1 MKITEEELQEIIS
14 NASEQGA
21 KAAIKEMK
29 KQNMFKHGMDT
40 YQKTEYILRNYN
52 EFKRAIID
60 RQEEISDI
68 ETYGIKKKS
77 ASITS
82 YPGGTRSAVLDDA
95 EKADEQI
102 RMLQHQN
109 ELTKNL
115 INKIDSILDEL
126 KDEPYYRV
134 IELYYF
140 EKKKYEVIAGELA
153 VSISTVSS
161 ARKQIIEK
169 IKIRLFS
176 DNVIREI
183 FS

>member
-1 MKITEEELQEIIS
+1 MKITEEELQEIIL
-14 NASEQGA
+14 NASAEGA

-29 KQNMFKHGMDT
+29 KQNMFKYGMDT

-52 EFKRAIID
+52 EFKRAIIE

-68 ETYGIKKKS
+68 ENFGIKKKS
-77 ASITS
+77 KSITS
-82 YPGGTRSAVLDDA
+82 YPGGTRSEIVNDV

-102 RMLQHQN
+102 RMLKNQN

-115 INKIDSILDEL
+115 INKIDSILNEL
-126 KDEPYYRV
+126 KDEPYFRV

-153 VSISTVSS
+153 VSNATVSS

-169 IKIRLFS
+169 IRIRLFS
-176 DNVIREI
+176 DDLIREM
-183 FS
+183 FL